1 MKQTCGDITSLYC
14 ASWTCVTTND
24 GEWKW
29 ATTPWYISMSFVKPC
44 TRTRYSAD
52 CNLVCIKFKKA
63 AKSDGRWMSGL
74 IWGLYLHQKPLFRI
88 PIQIRLAVS
97 PASAPVSIG
106 QNPVLPEARPP
117 QPEAPQGPQPKA
129 PQGTTLPLS
138 SPGLGDRLLNLIK
151 GLLLCLEPDQARI
164 HLLLLAVPSDSP
176 PLL

>member
-1 MKQTCGDITSLYC
+1 
-14 ASWTCVTTND
+14 
-24 GEWKW
+24 
-29 ATTPWYISMSFVKPC
+29 
-44 TRTRYSAD
+44 
-52 CNLVCIKFKKA
+52 
-63 AKSDGRWMSGL
+63 MSGL

-151 GLLLCLEPDQARI
+151 GSYFALNQTRPESTSSCWLCLATAPPYYEGIASTNNFTNSTNPTGCAWDQHKKLTLAEVSGSGI
-164 HLLLLAVPSDSP
+164 CIGKVPTSHQHLCDKTLTVPSSNHYLVPSGTDW
-176 PLL
+176 